1 MKYAGKY
8 VLGADNVGAVVK
20 AADMDSRTL
29 LMTGTDET
37 KDRDGD
43 ITTYN
48 GWKLENFYKNPVFL
62 WAHNY
67 ESVPLASVQRIVKR
81 AKSRRLDFLMKFPT
95 EGLNPFADM
104 ILSLYAEKIINASSV
119 GFIPTKW
126 ESLEDEEGGDR
137 LFYGPPKRFT
147 EKELLELSGCAVPSN
162 PNAIVVDA
170 YKEREFSGYPA
181 KNIFSEYLK
190 GNPIGLK
197 QDDVLAELH
206 VKNFQ
211 LITQKRTK
219 NFYNV
224 KPVKGF
230 DEFVE
235 TDSEE
240 PENEPVKVETE
251 PIKQTLSEYIKTLDE
266 ADLCELRQ
274 LLDIPVQ
281 RIEVDSEQKSGA
293 VLSKKNLSLLGSAL
307 ENIQKVI
314 DAAAKEEPDPV
325 KEPEK
330 VMDEQYF
337 KSLTPEMITELID
350 KLNKLTVKKEK
361 TIEPPVKAA
370 NNIYDEILKED
381 EPKPVKT
388 PNQISQDKNQERA
401 LEAIGKTLCD
411 ALRGLQNTIKNW
423 K

>member
-1 MKYAGKY
+1 MAYLIKDKKNNYMKYAGKH
-8 VLGADNVGAVVK
+8 VLGADNVGAVIK
-20 AADMDSRTL
+20 AADMESRTL

-43 ITTYN
+43 ITTYG

-104 ILSLYAEKIINASSV
+104 ILSLYDEKIINASSV

-170 YKEREFSGYPA
+170 YKEREFSGYQA
-181 KNIFSEYLK
+181 KDIFAEYQK
-190 GNPIGLK
+190 GNIIGLK
-197 QDDVLAELH
+197 KADVLNELH
-206 VKNFQ
+206 VKDFQ
-211 LITQKRTK
+211 LIEKK
-219 NFYNV
+219 SKKHFYNMKSAEGFV
-224 KPVKGF
+224 KF
-230 DEFVE
+230 EEFVE

-240 PENEPVKVETE
+240 PDPIIEPVKVELETV
-251 PIKQTLSEYIKTLDE
+251 KQTLSEYIKTLD
-266 ADLCELRQ
+266 APTLNELRQ
-274 LLDIPVQ
+274 LLNIPIVTELQ
-281 RIEVDSEQKSGA
+281 VSPEQKSGA
-293 VLSKKNLSLLGSAL
+293 VLSKKNLSFLSVAV
-307 ENIQKVI
+307 ENIQKVL
-314 DAAAKEEPDPV
+314 DAAAKEEVDPI

-330 VMDEQYF
+330 N
-337 KSLTPEMITELID
+337 TD
-350 KLNKLTVKKEK
+350 KPPSKEDNKI
-361 TIEPPVKAA
+361 IEPPVKAA

-381 EPKPVKT
+381 EPVKVT
-388 PNQISQDKNQERA
+388 PPNQISQDTNQERA

-411 ALRGLQNTIKNW
+411 ALKGLQSTIKNW